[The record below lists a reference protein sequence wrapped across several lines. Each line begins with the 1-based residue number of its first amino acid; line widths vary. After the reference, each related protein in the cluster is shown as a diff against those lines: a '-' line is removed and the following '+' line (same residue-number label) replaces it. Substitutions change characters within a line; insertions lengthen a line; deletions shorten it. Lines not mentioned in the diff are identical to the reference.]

1 MRIAEGR
8 SVGRGQAIQLG
19 ALLLFAILIINL
31 SLFQAFVVPN
41 QNGEIEFKHS
51 QQVQEELETARSL
64 AQQAVATDTELSTSI
79 QLGPQYPSRTL
90 FVNPAPPAGTVET
103 IDRGDIV
110 VTNAEP
116 TASETAQAWDETG
129 EAFATKALAY
139 RPGYNYYDNAPTT
152 VYDTSVLY
160 NVQPDGTVRS
170 RTGQTLVSGNRITLV
185 AMSGSMG
192 TSGSGAETIEF
203 QPASAPTQRVPIEP
217 TGSGDFTVALET
229 QIPENV
235 WRNQL
240 LAGEIDGSDSDPN
253 AYIESIDCSASDPD
267 DPCGT
272 LTLTFE
278 NSGDETYSLRLGEVG
293 IGDNVDDE
301 PESYIT
307 RVDPTTESLSV
318 TEGSRQEIT
327 VEVRDRYNN
336 PVSGVTVQVDDP
348 SGAGSVTSGD
358 DRTDERG
365 QANFVYD
372 ATNAGSE
379 TLTFAISSPNSAS
392 DPEKVEYDVTVN
404 SDSGDGTPPNVSGA
418 SASPSTISTGQSF
431 DLSATFD
438 DTSGRGGSDVFSATW
453 MDTVSSDSGD
463 MVASDDQFDQAVE
476 SVETTV
482 GSTGDWT
489 TGDHDIEITGTD
501 ANGNSRTATVTVTVT
516 SGPVPANLPTDI
528 VYLDSNGGDQGDIQ
542 SVPDEVT
549 YPTNDQVKGLGPL
562 ESDLDGDDDAKEIP
576 YVDNNDKRVIVVD
589 SSGNRRTLMDDI
601 QAREKRMAVG
611 DIDADGRTEVLF
623 VGNANDRLRQ
633 VDHADGGTS
642 SEIMVGGTP
651 VPASQIVGY
660 EDLNG
665 DGDRDIVYVDDDD
678 ILSYID
684 DGSTMSTG
692 YEPNSNAALGQPADL
707 DDDGELELPAVN
719 DNGSIELVT
728 ASGAVEQT
736 ITTSAASAPLAT
748 VQDLTGDGVPDVAF
762 VRSNNN
768 KIEVISATGDGSV
781 SYNEKANANYGAN

>member
-1 MRIAEGR
+1 
-8 SVGRGQAIQLG
+8 
-19 ALLLFAILIINL
+19 
-31 SLFQAFVVPN
+31 
-41 QNGEIEFKHS
+41 
-51 QQVQEELETARSL
+51 
-64 AQQAVATDTELSTSI
+64 
-79 QLGPQYPSRTL
+79 
-90 FVNPAPPAGTVET
+90 
-103 IDRGDIV
+103 
-110 VTNAEP
+110 
-116 TASETAQAWDETG
+116 
-129 EAFATKALAY
+129 
-139 RPGYNYYDNAPTT
+139 
-152 VYDTSVLY
+152 
-160 NVQPDGTVRS
+160 
-170 RTGQTLVSGNRITLV
+170 
-185 AMSGSMG
+185 
-192 TSGSGAETIEF
+192 
-203 QPASAPTQRVPIEP
+203 
-217 TGSGDFTVALET
+217 
-229 QIPENV
+229 
-235 WRNQL
+235 
-240 LAGEIDGSDSDPN
+240 
-253 AYIESIDCSASDPD
+253 
-267 DPCGT
+267 
-272 LTLTFE
+272 
-278 NSGDETYSLRLGEVG
+278 
-293 IGDNVDDE
+293 
-301 PESYIT
+301 
-307 RVDPTTESLSV
+307 
-318 TEGSRQEIT
+318 
-327 VEVRDRYNN
+327 
-336 PVSGVTVQVDDP
+336 
-348 SGAGSVTSGD
+348 
-358 DRTDERG
+358 
-365 QANFVYD
+365 
-372 ATNAGSE
+372 
-379 TLTFAISSPNSAS
+379 
-392 DPEKVEYDVTVN
+392 
-404 SDSGDGTPPNVSGA
+404 
-418 SASPSTISTGQSF
+418 
-431 DLSATFD
+431 
-438 DTSGRGGSDVFSATW
+438 
-453 MDTVSSDSGD
+453 